1 MDFLQLLID
10 LIFFP
15 FDGSI
20 QPADP
25 LMIVPVAVLIGISL
39 PLIFW
44 RITHAFTHLS

>member
-15 FDGSI
+15 FNGSVDA
-20 QPADP
+20 ADP
-25 LMIVPVAVLIGISL
+25 LMIVPITVLIGIMI

-44 RITHAFTHLS
+44 RLTHAFTHCG